1 MENNYTHP
9 LIKIIEIS
17 PEGMICSNNETLEE
31 NEGEW

>member
-9 LIKIIEIS
+9 LIKIIEII
-17 PEGMICSNNETLEE
+17 PEGMICSSNETLEE